1 MKYNKNRR
9 IMLSLYLAASSA
21 TLLTGFTSLAAET
34 DKSIFLPKTG
44 HAMYAEWDF
53 SDIPQEIHT
62 EILRKQRMLPRRH
75 RMHILKRRNRKEKR
89 LRRQSVLRKSRLQ
102 EKQPHRQRR
111 SCLHP

>member
-1 MKYNKNRR
+1 
-9 IMLSLYLAASSA
+9 MLSLYLAASSA

-62 EILRKQRMLPRRH
+62 EILEKTENAAQEAQDAYLEKKEQERKQRLSSFNSTYGWSVPRWSML
-75 RMHILKRRNRKEKR
+75 RNI
-89 LRRQSVLRKSRLQ
+89 
-102 EKQPHRQRR
+102 
-111 SCLHP
+111 